1 MRQAQRTIERAQR
14 QAEYEAGLSYVKAG
28 VAMVTA
34 ATAMSEA
41 DFAAWLEPLG
51 LDQEQVRKCIE
62 LAQTELER
70 QKALKAEWQAQDAER
85 HQMRNEL
92 VNAGYRALV
101 TKYHPDT
108 GGSHDEMVRLNKLRD
123 DPKI

>member
-51 LDQEQVRKCIE
+51 LDQEQVRKNPLSCKR
-62 LAQTELER
+62 LAVFGSACPFSAPKSSSPGTRRNR
-70 QKALKAEWQAQDAER
+70 QGCDR
-85 HQMRNEL
+85 T
-92 VNAGYRALV
+92 AGFLAPNSLILWLIW
-101 TKYHPDT
+101 PS
-108 GGSHDEMVRLNKLRD
+108 G
-123 DPKI
+123 